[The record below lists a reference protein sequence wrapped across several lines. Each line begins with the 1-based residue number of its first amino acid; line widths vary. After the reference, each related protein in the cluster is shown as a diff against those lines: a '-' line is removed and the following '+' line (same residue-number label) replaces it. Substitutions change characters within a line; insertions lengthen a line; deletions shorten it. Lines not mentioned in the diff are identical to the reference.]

1 MVVGKGC
8 FAPGRRHRPSV
19 LLQAYSF
26 EEHLTTLWEESRIQ
40 SSQSVW
46 WEELERCSQDPSWYH
61 RELRDPTA

>member
-26 EEHLTTLWEESRIQ
+26 EEHLTTLWEEARIQ

-46 WEELERCSQDPSWYH
+46 
-61 RELRDPTA
+61 

>member
-19 LLQAYSF
+19 LLRAYSF

-46 WEELERCSQDPSWYH
+46 
-61 RELRDPTA
+61 